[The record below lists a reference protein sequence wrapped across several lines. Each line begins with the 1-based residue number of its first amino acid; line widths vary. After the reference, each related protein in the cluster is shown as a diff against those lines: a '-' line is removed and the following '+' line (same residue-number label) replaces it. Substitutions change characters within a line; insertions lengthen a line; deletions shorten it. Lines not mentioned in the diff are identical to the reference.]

1 MDQVATAQVSSSA
14 ATQRR
19 SALVAWPIRWALR
32 IVMTAHPLAVLMQA
46 VFAGRFMSGDFEM
59 LRAHFVNS
67 QVVGALG
74 LAETA
79 LAVIYWRPGG
89 GRGWPALAC
98 LGISIAV
105 PLQIASGIERV
116 IGVHVPLAIAIFAAS
131 TLLAVWAWR
140 STFGIR
146 RPTDAPEKR

>member
-1 MDQVATAQVSSSA
+1 M
-14 ATQRR
+14 
-19 SALVAWPIRWALR
+19 
-32 IVMTAHPLAVLMQA
+32 AVLMQA

-79 LAVIYWRPGG
+79 LAIIYWRPGG

-98 LGISIAV
+98 LGVSIAV
-105 PLQIASGIERV
+105 PLQIASGLERV
-116 IGVHVPLAIAIFAAS
+116 IGVHVPLAVAIFATS

-140 STFGIR
+140 PTFGR
-146 RPTDAPEKR
+146 RRETVEPETR

>member
-1 MDQVATAQVSSSA
+1 MDQVATARVPASA
-14 ATQRR
+14 AAGQPST
-19 SALVAWPIRWALR
+19 LVAWPLRWALR
-32 IVMTAHPLAVLMQA
+32 VVLTAHTLAVLVQA
-46 VFAGRFMSGDFEM
+46 AFAGRFMSGDFEM

-79 LAVIYWRPGG
+79 LAVVYWRPGG

-98 LGISIAV
+98 LGVSIAV

-116 IGVHVPLAIAIFAAS
+116 IGVHVPLALAIFATS
-131 TLLAVWAWR
+131 TLLTVWSWR
-140 STFGIR
+140 STFGQR
-146 RPTDAPEKR
+146 RPAAAPETA

>member
-14 ATQRR
+14 ATQQR

-32 IVMTAHPLAVLMQA
+32 IVVTAHPLAVLMQA

-79 LAVIYWRPGG
+79 LAVVYWRPGG
-89 GRGWPALAC
+89 GRGSDETLQRHPLMHGFDEPLRHHASVSQKGGKLRKAAMARPASRATRP
-98 LGISIAV
+98 GRGS
-105 PLQIASGIERV
+105 
-116 IGVHVPLAIAIFAAS
+116 AIACSPLTTA
-131 TLLAVWAWR
+131 
-140 STFGIR
+140 
-146 RPTDAPEKR
+146 

>member
-1 MDQVATAQVSSSA
+1 MDQVATAQVPANA
-14 ATQRR
+14 AAEQPAT
-19 SALVAWPIRWALR
+19 LVAWPLRWALR
-32 IVMTAHPLAVLMQA
+32 VVLTAHTLAVLVQA
-46 VFAGRFMSGDFEM
+46 AFAGRFMSGDFEM

-79 LAVIYWRPGG
+79 LAVVYWRPGG

-98 LGISIAV
+98 LGVSIAV

-116 IGVHVPLAIAIFAAS
+116 IGVHVPLALAIFATS
-131 TLLAVWAWR
+131 TLLTVWSWR
-140 STFGIR
+140 STFGQR
-146 RPTDAPEKR
+146 RAAAAPETT

>member
-1 MDQVATAQVSSSA
+1 MEQVATAQASSSA
-14 ATQRR
+14 ATEHRP
-19 SALVAWPIRWALR
+19 ALVAWPIRWGLR
-32 IVMTAHPLAVLMQA
+32 VVLTAHPLAVLMQA

-105 PLQIASGIERV
+105 PLQIASGLLRV

-140 STFGIR
+140 PTFGMR
-146 RPTDAPEKR
+146 RETLVRETP